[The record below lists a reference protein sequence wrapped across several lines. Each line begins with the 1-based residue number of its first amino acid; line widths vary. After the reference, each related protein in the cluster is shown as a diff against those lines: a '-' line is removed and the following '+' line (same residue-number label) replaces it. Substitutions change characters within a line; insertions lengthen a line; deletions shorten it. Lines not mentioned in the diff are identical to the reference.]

1 MIAIEAKN
9 ISKIY
14 KIYEKPIDQFKELFS
29 KKKYHR
35 EHAALQNINFTIEKG
50 ETIGIIGENGA
61 GKSTLLK
68 VLSRTLK
75 PTTGNLEVNGR
86 VASILEL
93 GAGFNIELSGE
104 ENIYLNAYL
113 MGLTKEEI
121 DAKKQ
126 EIIDFAELGDFINMP
141 VKTYS
146 SGMYVRLA
154 FSIATSVD
162 PDILII
168 DEALSVGD
176 EYFQKKCINRMIS
189 FKNSGKTILFCSH
202 SMYVI
207 KEFCDKAMWIKKGC
221 LEKFGEINETIELYE
236 NFLNEKKY
244 FQKEKE
250 KTLSEEKILSIKK
263 VSITEQNIN
272 DKLKFYIEVEN
283 FSNKKNFFHI
293 AVIFKLY
300 DGTLING
307 ITTKLE
313 NQQPFEI
320 DEGDIKHFLI
330 NVENLSCFNGFFNI
344 EVGLIDD
351 SGFVVYDQKNL
362 SNIQI
367 CNDNIKYGFY
377 KLNFEILENN

>member
-1 MIAIEAKN
+1 MIAIDAKD

-14 KIYEKPIDQFKELFS
+14 KIYDKPVHQFKEIFT
-29 KKKYHR
+29 KKKCHR
-35 EHAALQNINFTIEKG
+35 DYAALKDINFTVYKG

-68 VLSRTLK
+68 ILSKTLK
-75 PTTGNLEVNGR
+75 PTTGSLEVNGR

-121 DAKKQ
+121 DAKKE
-126 EIIDFAELGDFINMP
+126 EIIEFAELGNFIKMP

-146 SGMYVRLA
+146 TGMHVRLA

-176 EYFQKKCINRMIS
+176 EYFQKKCINRMIG
-189 FKNSGKTILFCSH
+189 FKDTGKTILFCSH
-202 SMYVI
+202 SMYTI
-207 KEFCDKAMWIKKGC
+207 KEFCDKAMWIKKGH
-221 LEKFGEINETIELYE
+221 LEQFGEIEDTIKIYEKYLQEKKMKADEDSLPEDRIVTIENAQHIHSSNSSEL
-236 NFLNEKKY
+236 NFNL
-244 FQKEKE
+244 
-250 KTLSEEKILSIKK
+250 
-263 VSITEQNIN
+263 
-272 DKLKFYIEVEN
+272 KLKNNVDKEVG
-283 FSNKKNFFHI
+283 FHL

-300 DGTLING
+300 DGTLVNG

-313 NQQPFEI
+313 EREPFIIDKKEEKDFSIQISNLNYFTGFFQVELGVI
-320 DEGDIKHFLI
+320 DE
-330 NVENLSCFNGFFNI
+330 
-344 EVGLIDD
+344 
-351 SGFVVYDQKNL
+351 SGFVIYDKKLLNHVHV
-362 SNIQI
+362 
-367 CNDNIKYGFY
+367 DNSKVKYGFY
-377 KLNFEILENN
+377 KLDFEINEHKK